1 MSIPIY
7 TEWFKK
13 NNITFKEYTL
23 IWIDVHNVCMTL
35 NPFTGLEISCLCL
48 RQYVLVHPMSFN
60 IQTFETLALSLHT
73 TVLNRHLVRTS
84 FKHSICILH
93 GCLRSDSSE
102 RITQLVHMCMS
113 LLFVTSHN
121 NVWICK
127 YMSLYNYSI
136 GWCT

>member
-1 MSIPIY
+1 MSIPIH

-35 NPFTGLEISCLCL
+35 NPFTGLDISCLCL

-84 FKHSICILH
+84 LNIRSAFYMVVLELTLQSVLH
-93 GCLRSDSSE
+93 NWYTWACLFCLLQV
-102 RITQLVHMCMS
+102 ITMYGYVSTC
-113 LLFVTSHN
+113 
-121 NVWICK
+121 
-127 YMSLYNYSI
+127 LYTI
-136 GWCT
+136 TL